1 MKLNRLYTKKD
12 LLLLTGAAGFNFI
25 VYFLGRYLSRNSFH
39 HDLTTGFDRAVPF
52 LPWTILIY
60 WGCYLFWAVNY
71 SIGVKYDKGNGLRF
85 IMAHVIGEVV
95 CFFAFVL
102 YPTTMIRP
110 EVTGSTVFDLLMKM
124 TYQVDSAD
132 NLLPSIHCFVSWL
145 CWIAV
150 RRHDRIPGWY
160 RYLSLIIALAVCIST
175 LTVKQ
180 HVVADVVTGILL
192 AEISYVITGL
202 LHL

>member
-1 MKLNRLYTKKD
+1 MKFNRFYTIKD
-12 LLLLTGAAGFNFI
+12 LLLLLGAAGFNFM
-25 VYFLGRYLSRNSFH
+25 VYFLGRFLSRNSFH
-39 HDLTTGFDRAVPF
+39 YDLTTGFDRAVPF

-85 IMAHVIGEVV
+85 ITAHFIGEIV
-95 CFFAFVL
+95 CFFFFVF
-102 YPTTMIRP
+102 YPTTMARP
-110 EVTGSTVFDLLMKM
+110 EITGTTVFDYLMRL

-150 RRHDRIPGWY
+150 RRNERIPGWY
-160 RYLSLIIALAVCIST
+160 RHLSLVIATAVCIST
-175 LTVKQ
+175 MTVKQ

-192 AEISYVITGL
+192 AEISYACAHVL
-202 LHL
+202 KK